1 MALEPFSLLL
11 KRLIQTGMKLPT
23 LKLRKDQE
31 RRVLA
36 GHLWIYSN
44 EIDTRE
50 TPLKQFSPGELVA
63 VHSHRNKWI
72 AHAYVNPRSL
82 ISARVISRHPT
93 ETLDEALLTKRIS
106 NALALR
112 ERLFN
117 NRCYRLVYGE
127 SDLLPGLVVD
137 RFGDYLSLQIT
148 TAGMETVL
156 KQIIGVLENL
166 LKPAGI
172 LLRNDTPVREL
183 EGLEQSVS
191 VASGEI
197 PEKVRLEENGAQF
210 ETSLTEGQKSGW
222 FYDQAG
228 NRARMQRYIRDGD
241 SVLDICAYAGAWGVT
256 AALAGAAEINCVDT
270 SQAAL
275 EQSGRNAELNNV
287 AERVETQQGDA
298 FDVLK
303 GLAAEKRRY
312 DVVILDPPAFIKRRK
327 DQKQGEQAYSRLN
340 SLGLEVLKNDGI
352 LITSSCS
359 FHMDQSKLQN
369 AVRQGAV
376 RQNTQLR
383 LLEFGQQ
390 RQDHPVHPAIP
401 ETAYLKTLF
410 FHKS

>member
-1 MALEPFSLLL
+1 
-11 KRLIQTGMKLPT
+11 MKLPI

-31 RRVLA
+31 RRILA

-50 TPLKQFSPGELVA
+50 TPLKQFSPGQQVA
-63 VHSHRNKWI
+63 IHTHRNKWV
-72 AHAYVNPRSL
+72 AHAYINPRSL
-82 ISARVISRHPT
+82 ICARVVSRHPA
-93 ETLDEALLTKRIS
+93 ETLDEELLTKRIG

-112 ERLFN
+112 DRLFDS
-117 NRCYRLVYGE
+117 RCYRLVYGE
-127 SDLLPGLVVD
+127 SDLLPGLVID
-137 RFGDYLSLQIT
+137 RFGDYLSVQIT
-148 TAGMETVL
+148 TAGMDAVQT
-156 KQIIGVLENL
+156 QIIGVLENL
-166 LKPAGI
+166 LNPAGI
-172 LLRNDTPVREL
+172 LLRNDTSVREL

-191 VASGEI
+191 VAMGEI
-197 PEKVRLEENGAQF
+197 PEKVRLEENGALF

-228 NRARMQRYIRDGD
+228 NRERMQRYIREGD
-241 SVLDICAYAGAWGVT
+241 SVLDICSYAGAWGVT
-256 AALAGAAEINCVDT
+256 AALAGAAEVNCVDA
-270 SQAAL
+270 SQTAL
-275 EQSGRNAELNNV
+275 EQTENNAELNKV
-287 AERVETQQGDA
+287 AERVGTRQGDA

-303 GLAAEKRRY
+303 QLAAEERRY
-312 DVVILDPPAFIKRRK
+312 DMVILDPPAFIKRKK
-327 DQKQGEQAYSRLN
+327 DQKQGEQAYRRLN

-359 FHMDQSKLQN
+359 FHMEQGKLQN
-369 AVRQGAV
+369 AVRQAAV
-376 RQNTQLR
+376 RQNSRLR

>member
-1 MALEPFSLLL
+1 
-11 KRLIQTGMKLPT
+11 MKLPI

-31 RRVLA
+31 RRILA

-50 TPLKQFSPGELVA
+50 TPLRQFSPGQQVA
-63 VHSHRNKWI
+63 IHTHRNKWV
-72 AHAYVNPRSL
+72 AHAYINPRSL
-82 ISARVISRHPT
+82 ICARVISRHPT
-93 ETLDEALLTKRIS
+93 EMLDEELLTRRIG

-112 ERLFN
+112 ERLFDH
-117 NRCYRLVYGE
+117 RCYRLVYGE
-127 SDLLPGLVVD
+127 SDLLPGLVID
-137 RFGDYLSLQIT
+137 RFGDYLSLQVT

-156 KQIIGVLENL
+156 EKVIGVLETL
-166 LKPAGI
+166 LNPAGI
-172 LLRNDTPVREL
+172 LLRNDTSVREL

-191 VASGEI
+191 VATGEI
-197 PEKVRLEENGAQF
+197 PEKVRLEENGALF
-210 ETSLTEGQKSGW
+210 ETSLAEGQKSGW

-228 NRARMQRYIRDGD
+228 NRERMQRYIREGD
-241 SVLDICAYAGAWGVT
+241 SVLDICSYAGAWGVT
-256 AALAGAAEINCVDT
+256 AALAGAAEVNCVDA

-275 EQSGRNAELNNV
+275 EQTRNNAELNKV
-287 AERVETQQGDA
+287 AERVETRQGDA
-298 FDVLK
+298 FDALK
-303 GLAAEKRRY
+303 QLAAEERRY
-312 DVVILDPPAFIKRRK
+312 DMVILDPPAFIKRRK
-327 DQKQGEQAYSRLN
+327 DQKQGEQAYGRLN

-359 FHMDQSKLQN
+359 FHMEQGKLQN
-369 AVRQGAV
+369 VVRQAAV
-376 RQNTQLR
+376 RQNSQLR

>member
-1 MALEPFSLLL
+1 
-11 KRLIQTGMKLPT
+11 MKLPI

-31 RRVLA
+31 RRILA

-50 TPLKQFSPGELVA
+50 TPLKLFSPGQQVA
-63 VHSHRNKWI
+63 IHTHRNKWV
-72 AHAYVNPRSL
+72 AHAYINPRSL
-82 ISARVISRHPT
+82 ICARVVSRHPT

-112 ERLFN
+112 ERLFD

-127 SDLLPGLVVD
+127 SDLLPGLVID

-148 TAGMETVL
+148 TAGMEAVL
-156 KQIIGVLENL
+156 EQIIGVLETL

-172 LLRNDTPVREL
+172 LLRNDTSVREL
-183 EGLEQSVS
+183 EGLEQVVS
-191 VASGEI
+191 VARGEI
-197 PEKVRLEENGAQF
+197 PEKVRLEENGALF
-210 ETSLTEGQKSGW
+210 ETSLAEGQKSGW

-228 NRARMQRYIRDGD
+228 NRERMQRYIREGD
-241 SVLDICAYAGAWGVT
+241 SVLDICSYAGAWGVT
-256 AALAGAAEINCVDT
+256 AALAGATEVNCVDA

-275 EQSGRNAELNNV
+275 EQTRNNAELNKV
-287 AERVETQQGDA
+287 AARVETRQGDA

-303 GLAAEKRRY
+303 QLAAEERRY
-312 DVVILDPPAFIKRRK
+312 DMVILDPPAFIKRRK
-327 DQKQGEQAYSRLN
+327 DQKQGEQAYGRLN
-340 SLGLEVLKNDGI
+340 SLGLEVLENDGI

-359 FHMDQSKLQN
+359 FHMEQSKLQN
-369 AVRQGAV
+369 VVRQGAV

>member
-1 MALEPFSLLL
+1 
-11 KRLIQTGMKLPT
+11 MKLPI

-31 RRVLA
+31 RRILA

-50 TPLKQFSPGELVA
+50 TPLKLFSPGQQVA
-63 VHSHRNKWI
+63 IHTHRNKWV
-72 AHAYVNPRSL
+72 AHAYINPRSL
-82 ISARVISRHPT
+82 ICARVISRHPA
-93 ETLDEALLTKRIS
+93 ETLDEELLTRRIS

-112 ERLFN
+112 ERLFD

-137 RFGDYLSLQIT
+137 RFGDYLTLQIT

-156 KQIIGVLENL
+156 EVIISVLEKL

-172 LLRNDTPVREL
+172 LLRNDTSMREL
-183 EGLEQSVS
+183 EGLEQSVA
-191 VASGEI
+191 VASGDI
-197 PEKVRLEENGAQF
+197 PEKICLEENGVMF
-210 ETSLTEGQKSGW
+210 ETSLREGQKSGW

-228 NRARMQRYIRDGD
+228 NRSRMQRYIREGD
-241 SVLDICAYAGAWGVT
+241 TVLDICSYAGAWGVT
-256 AALAGAAEINCVDT
+256 AALAGSGDVNCVDA
-270 SQAAL
+270 SKAAL
-275 EQSGRNAELNNV
+275 EQTRNNATLNKV
-287 AERVETQQGDA
+287 AERVNTQQGDA
-298 FDVLK
+298 FEVLK
-303 GLAAEKRRY
+303 QLAAEKRRY

-340 SLGLEVLKNDGI
+340 RLGLEVLRNDGI

-359 FHMDQSKLQN
+359 FHMEQGKLQN
-369 AVRQGAV
+369 VVREAAV

-401 ETAYLKTLF
+401 ETSYLKTLF

>member
-1 MALEPFSLLL
+1 
-11 KRLIQTGMKLPT
+11 MKLPI

-31 RRVLA
+31 RRILA

-50 TPLKQFSPGELVA
+50 TPLKQFSPGQQVA
-63 VHSHRNKWI
+63 IHTHRNKWV

-82 ISARVISRHPT
+82 ICARVISRHPA
-93 ETLDEALLTKRIS
+93 EILDEELLTRRIN

-112 ERLFN
+112 ERLFDS
-117 NRCYRLVYGE
+117 RCYRLVYGD

-148 TAGMETVL
+148 TAGMDAVQA
-156 KQIIGVLENL
+156 QIISVLERL
-166 LKPAGI
+166 LRPAGI
-172 LLRNDTPVREL
+172 LLRNDTSVREL

-191 VASGEI
+191 VATGNI
-197 PEKVRLEENGAQF
+197 PDKVRLEENGARF
-210 ETSLTEGQKSGW
+210 ETSLREGQKSGW

-228 NRARMQRYIRDGD
+228 NRERMQRYIREGD
-241 SVLDICAYAGAWGVT
+241 RVLDICSYAGAWGVT
-256 AALAGAAEINCVDT
+256 AALAGAAEVNCVDA
-270 SQAAL
+270 SQTAL
-275 EQSGRNAELNNV
+275 EQTRSNAELNKV
-287 AERVETQQGDA
+287 AERVGTRQGDA

-303 GLAAEKRRY
+303 QLAAEERRY
-312 DVVILDPPAFIKRRK
+312 DMVILDPPAFIKRKK
-327 DQKQGEQAYSRLN
+327 DQKQGEQAYRRLN

-359 FHMDQSKLQN
+359 FHMEQGKLQN
-369 AVRQGAV
+369 AVRQAAV
-376 RQNTQLR
+376 RQNTRLR

>member
-1 MALEPFSLLL
+1 
-11 KRLIQTGMKLPT
+11 MKLPI

-31 RRVLA
+31 RRILV

-50 TPLKQFSPGELVA
+50 TPLKQFSPGQQVA
-63 VHSHRNKWI
+63 IHTHRNKWV

-82 ISARVISRHPT
+82 ICARVISRHPT
-93 ETLDEALLTKRIS
+93 EILDEELLTRRIS

-112 ERLFN
+112 ERLFD
-117 NRCYRLVYGE
+117 NRCYRLVYGD

-148 TAGMETVL
+148 TAGMEAVL
-156 KQIIGVLENL
+156 EQIIGVLEKL

-172 LLRNDTPVREL
+172 LLRNDTSVREL

-191 VASGEI
+191 VAAGNI
-197 PEKVRLEENGAQF
+197 PDKVHLEENGARF
-210 ETSLTEGQKSGW
+210 ETSLREGQKSGW

-228 NRARMQRYIRDGD
+228 NRERMQRYIREGD
-241 SVLDICAYAGAWGVT
+241 SVLDVCSYAGAWSVT
-256 AALAGAAEINCVDT
+256 AALAGAAEVSCVDA

-275 EQSGRNAELNNV
+275 EQTRSNAELNRV
-287 AERVETQQGDA
+287 AERIETRQGDA

-303 GLAAEKRRY
+303 QLAAEERRY
-312 DVVILDPPAFIKRRK
+312 DMVILDPPAFIKRRK
-327 DQKQGEQAYSRLN
+327 DQKQGEQAYRRLN

-359 FHMDQSKLQN
+359 FHMEQNKLQN
-369 AVRQGAV
+369 VVRQAAV

-383 LLEFGQQ
+383 LLEIGQQ

>member
-1 MALEPFSLLL
+1 
-11 KRLIQTGMKLPT
+11 MKLPI

-31 RRVLA
+31 RRILA

-50 TPLKQFSPGELVA
+50 TPLKQFSPGQQVA
-63 VHSHRNKWI
+63 IHTHRNKWV

-82 ISARVISRHPT
+82 ICARVISRHPA
-93 ETLDEALLTKRIS
+93 EILDEELLTRRIS

-112 ERLFN
+112 ERLFDS
-117 NRCYRLVYGE
+117 RCYRLVYGD

-148 TAGMETVL
+148 TAGMEAVQA
-156 KQIIGVLENL
+156 QIISVLEKL

-172 LLRNDTPVREL
+172 LLRNDTSVREL

-191 VASGEI
+191 VVTGNI
-197 PEKVRLEENGAQF
+197 PDKVRLEENGAHF
-210 ETSLTEGQKSGW
+210 ETSLREGQKSGW

-228 NRARMQRYIRDGD
+228 NRERMRRYIREGD
-241 SVLDICAYAGAWGVT
+241 SVLDICSYAGAWGVT
-256 AALAGAAEINCVDT
+256 AALAGAAEVSCVDA

-275 EQSGRNAELNNV
+275 EQTGSNAELNKV
-287 AERVETQQGDA
+287 AERVETRQGDA
-298 FDVLK
+298 FDVLRQMASD
-303 GLAAEKRRY
+303 GRRF
-312 DVVILDPPAFIKRRK
+312 DMVILDPPAFIKRRK
-327 DQKQGEQAYSRLN
+327 DQKQGEQAYRRLN

-359 FHMDQSKLQN
+359 FHMEQSKLQN
-369 AVRQGAV
+369 TVRQASV
-376 RQNTQLR
+376 RQNIRLR

>member
-1 MALEPFSLLL
+1 
-11 KRLIQTGMKLPT
+11 MKLPI

-31 RRVLA
+31 RRILA

-50 TPLKQFSPGELVA
+50 TPLKQFSPGQQVA
-63 VHSHRNKWI
+63 IHTHRNKWV

-82 ISARVISRHPT
+82 ICARVISRHPT
-93 ETLDEALLTKRIS
+93 ETLDEELLTRRIS

-112 ERLFN
+112 ERLFDS
-117 NRCYRLVYGE
+117 RCYRLVYGD

-148 TAGMETVL
+148 TAGMDAVQA
-156 KQIIGVLENL
+156 QIISVLERL

-172 LLRNDTPVREL
+172 LLRNDTSMREL

-191 VASGEI
+191 VATGNI
-197 PEKVRLEENGAQF
+197 PDKVRLEENGARF
-210 ETSLTEGQKSGW
+210 ETSLREGQKSGW

-228 NRARMQRYIRDGD
+228 NRERMQRYIREGD
-241 SVLDICAYAGAWGVT
+241 SVLDICSYAGAWGVT
-256 AALAGAAEINCVDT
+256 AALAGAAEVSCVDA
-270 SQAAL
+270 SQTAL
-275 EQSGRNAELNNV
+275 EQTGSNAELNKV
-287 AERVETQQGDA
+287 AERVETRQGDA
-298 FDVLK
+298 FDVLRQI
-303 GLAAEKRRY
+303 AADGRRF
-312 DVVILDPPAFIKRRK
+312 DMVILDPPAFIKRRK
-327 DQKQGEQAYSRLN
+327 DQKQGEQAYRRLN

-359 FHMDQSKLQN
+359 FHMEQNKLQN
-369 AVRQGAV
+369 VVREAAI

-383 LLEFGQQ
+383 LLEIGQQ

>member
-1 MALEPFSLLL
+1 
-11 KRLIQTGMKLPT
+11 MKLPI

-31 RRVLA
+31 RRILA

-50 TPLKQFSPGELVA
+50 TPLKEFSPGQQVA
-63 VHSHRNKWI
+63 IHTQRNKWV
-72 AHAYVNPRSL
+72 AHAYINPRSL

-93 ETLDEALLTKRIS
+93 ETLDEELLTKRIS

-112 ERLFN
+112 ERLFD

-137 RFGDYLSLQIT
+137 RFGDYLSMQIT
-148 TAGMETVL
+148 TAGMDAVQA
-156 KQIIGVLENL
+156 QIIGVLEKL
-166 LKPAGI
+166 LEPAGI

-183 EGLEQSVS
+183 EGLNQHVS
-191 VASGEI
+191 VAMGEI
-197 PEKVRLEENGAQF
+197 PERVRLEENGVAF
-210 ETSLTEGQKSGW
+210 ETSISEGQKSGW

-228 NRARMQRYIRDGD
+228 NRERMQRYIREGD
-241 SVLDICAYAGAWGVT
+241 SVLDICTYAGAWGVT
-256 AALAGAAEINCVDT
+256 AALAGAAEAHCVDA
-270 SQAAL
+270 SQSAL
-275 EQSGRNAELNNV
+275 EQTRSNAELNKV
-287 AERVETQQGDA
+287 QERLETQQGDV
-298 FDVLK
+298 FDVLRK
-303 GLAAEKRRY
+303 MAAEGRRF
-312 DVVILDPPAFIKRRK
+312 DMVILDPPAFIKRRK
-327 DQKQGEQAYSRLN
+327 DQKQGEQAYLRLN

-359 FHMDQSKLQN
+359 FHMEQSKLQN
-369 AVRQGAV
+369 VVRQAAV
-376 RQNTQLR
+376 QQNTQLR

>member
-1 MALEPFSLLL
+1 
-11 KRLIQTGMKLPT
+11 MKLPT

-31 RRVLA
+31 RRILA

-72 AHAYVNPRSL
+72 AHAYVNPHSL

-93 ETLDEALLTKRIS
+93 ETLDEALLTKRIG

-112 ERLFN
+112 ERLFD

-127 SDLLPGLVVD
+127 SDWLPGLVVD
-137 RFGDYLSLQIT
+137 RFGDYLSVQVT
-148 TAGMETVL
+148 TTGMDAVQNRIIDVL
-156 KQIIGVLENL
+156 DKL

-172 LLRNDTPVREL
+172 LLRNDQQVREL

-191 VASGEI
+191 IASGEI
-197 PEKVRLEENGAQF
+197 PDKIRLEENGALF
-210 ETSLTEGQKSGW
+210 ETSLAEGQKSGW

-228 NRARMQRYIRDGD
+228 NRARMQAYVREGD
-241 SVLDICAYAGAWGVT
+241 SVLDICSYAGAWGVT
-256 AALAGAAEINCVDT
+256 AAMAGAAEVHCVD
-270 SQAAL
+270 SSKSAL
-275 EQSGRNAELNNV
+275 EQAESNAELNGVGKNIGTEQ
-287 AERVETQQGDA
+287 ADA
-298 FDVLK
+298 FDALRQ
-303 GLAAEKRRY
+303 LASDNRQF
-312 DVVILDPPAFIKRRK
+312 DMVILDPPAFIKRKKDRK
-327 DQKQGEQAYSRLN
+327 EGEQAYRRLN

-359 FHMDQSKLQN
+359 YHMEHSTLQN
-369 AVRQGAV
+369 AVRQAAV
-376 RQNTQLR
+376 RQNSSLR

-390 RQDHPVHPAIP
+390 RQDHPVHPAIA

-410 FHKS
+410 YHKS

>member
-1 MALEPFSLLL
+1 
-11 KRLIQTGMKLPT
+11 MKLPI

-31 RRVLA
+31 RRILA

-50 TPLKQFSPGELVA
+50 TPLKNFTPGQQVA
-63 VHSHRNKWI
+63 IHTHRNKWV

-82 ISARVISRHPT
+82 ICARVISRHPV
-93 ETLDEALLTKRIS
+93 ETLDEELLTKRIG

-112 ERLFN
+112 ERLFD
-117 NRCYRLVYGE
+117 NRCYRLVYGD

-137 RFGDYLSLQIT
+137 RFGDYLSVQIT
-148 TAGMETVL
+148 TAGMDAVQTEVISVL
-156 KQIIGVLENL
+156 QRLV
-166 LKPAGI
+166 KPAGI
-172 LLRNDTPVREL
+172 LFRNDTPVREL
-183 EGLEQSVS
+183 EGLEQHVS

-197 PEKVRLEENGAQF
+197 PDKVRLEENGALF

-228 NRARMQRYIRDGD
+228 NRERMRRYIREGD
-241 SVLDICAYAGAWGVT
+241 SVLDICSYAGAWGVT
-256 AALAGAAEINCVDT
+256 AALAGASEVLCVDA
-270 SQAAL
+270 SQTAL
-275 EQSGRNAELNNV
+275 EQTTGNAELNRV
-287 AERVETQQGDA
+287 QERIGIQQGDA

-303 GLAAEKRRY
+303 KIAASGRQF
-312 DVVILDPPAFIKRRK
+312 DMVILDPPAFIKRKK
-327 DQKQGEQAYSRLN
+327 DMKEGEQAYRRLN

-359 FHMDQSKLQN
+359 FHMEQSKLLNVTRQA
-369 AVRQGAV
+369 AVKQQMG
-376 RQNTQLR
+376 LR

-401 ETAYLKTLF
+401 ETSYLKTLF
-410 FHKS
+410 LHKS